1 MLAIQTPNSG
11 GIPDKLWQPHF
22 VAFETTMGELTIE
35 LYWKHAPNTCRNF
48 AELARRG
55 YYNGTQFHRI
65 IRDFMV
71 QGGDPTGTGRGGQSI
86 YGATFAD
93 EIHSDLKHTGAGIV
107 SMANSGPDTN
117 GSQFFITLGPAQWLD
132 GKHTIFGRIH
142 TGMQV
147 VKRIGLVETDKNDR
161 PVEPV
166 KIDASNR
173 HECDVCGNDRC
184 PRHNRNVLVPKPSAG
199 FYIEQPLDD
208 AIDRFF
214 THILDSFIRSWY
226 NQVTPDEE
234 FLYHL
239 KSTLRDALC
248 RLVLRAKEIDA
259 PGVIMNRLLPTVF
272 IHYEIIAKMLLVD
285 RVPMDKLA
293 KTFVIDEYPI
303 HPAVLNRGAEINYLR
318 GVAKVLI
325 PRLFTAE
332 NTSCKI
338 FFNLIKELLTFWVL
352 LPIMDVIADPNL
364 INLLIIIAT
373 DKRAKDGTRKVG
385 DAAKVQHCE
394 KVKILDDFVGRS
406 LRKLECGVPRDITV
420 PQEIL
425 WEDKDK
431 LYYFMQFLIK
441 EGSVELLQF
450 YLDVD
455 NLNKELEDPHITTD
469 PTKLSSLHQQS
480 EKLLQKYQSMV
491 KAVDSQFDGE
501 ETTPVGTLTEAHE
514 RVRLKLEEK
523 WFKQFSKTSEYFSLV
538 YGGREIREPHD
549 KRGSDGTSS
558 SGTKLSTKFKEVI
571 RGAVDGAPIEATE
584 SPTVWDALNDVHPSN
599 NIYNSVTQKLR
610 KEKGQSLDVFMSTF
624 MHSIEQSPDIGE
636 DVVQEKEPVKKKTK
650 IPGQSV
656 VFGDLFELK
665 KASKN
670 THTTTLLSHSVRGP
684 SQCFV
689 YILVKVLNA
698 PFLIVRLALAF
709 CCVSRK
715 SVDTLINSLTAKLI
729 RAGLKE
735 SRLAFLIN
743 LLREHVFLRKQ
754 PEPTPAMLLKR
765 QQEARK
771 RLEDLR
777 GGLGNLADVL
787 QSPVLNKH
795 LMYCLFDIL
804 LAEMYPEFDESPSG
818 KD

>member
-1 MLAIQTPNSG
+1 MLFYHVKEVLLKFYQDDIARVIAAAVLT
-11 GIPDKLWQPHF
+11 
-22 VAFETTMGELTIE
+22 VALVCTLYVSYIIGLTI
-35 LYWKHAPNTCRNF
+35 L
-48 AELARRG
+48 L
-55 YYNGTQFHRI
+55 
-65 IRDFMV
+65 
-71 QGGDPTGTGRGGQSI
+71 
-86 YGATFAD
+86 
-93 EIHSDLKHTGAGIV
+93 
-107 SMANSGPDTN
+107 
-117 GSQFFITLGPAQWLD
+117 FFIHGCAAAVFVLNHKET
-132 GKHTIFGRIH
+132 FGRYI
-142 TGMQV
+142 QRA
-147 VKRIGLVETDKNDR
+147 KDFIGFKDY
-161 PVEPV
+161 
-166 KIDASNR
+166 DASNR

-406 LRKLECGVPRDITV
+406 LRKLECGVPRDVTV

-501 ETTPVGTLTEAHE
+501 DTTPVGTLTEAHE

-549 KRGSDGTSS
+549 KRGSDGTSG

>member
-1 MLAIQTPNSG
+1 MLFYHVKEVLLKFYQDDIARVIAAAVLT
-11 GIPDKLWQPHF
+11 
-22 VAFETTMGELTIE
+22 VALVCTLYVSYIIGLTI
-35 LYWKHAPNTCRNF
+35 L
-48 AELARRG
+48 L
-55 YYNGTQFHRI
+55 
-65 IRDFMV
+65 
-71 QGGDPTGTGRGGQSI
+71 
-86 YGATFAD
+86 
-93 EIHSDLKHTGAGIV
+93 
-107 SMANSGPDTN
+107 
-117 GSQFFITLGPAQWLD
+117 FFIHGCAAAVFVLNHKET
-132 GKHTIFGRIH
+132 FGRYI
-142 TGMQV
+142 QRA
-147 VKRIGLVETDKNDR
+147 KDFIGFKDY
-161 PVEPV
+161 
-166 KIDASNR
+166 DASNR

-406 LRKLECGVPRDITV
+406 LRKLECGVPRDVTV

-491 KAVDSQFDGE
+491 KEVDGQFDGE

-549 KRGSDGTSS
+549 KRYIDGTSG

>member
-1 MLAIQTPNSG
+1 MLFYHVKEVLLKFYQDDIARVIAAAVLT
-11 GIPDKLWQPHF
+11 
-22 VAFETTMGELTIE
+22 VALVCTLYVSYIIGLTI
-35 LYWKHAPNTCRNF
+35 L
-48 AELARRG
+48 L
-55 YYNGTQFHRI
+55 
-65 IRDFMV
+65 
-71 QGGDPTGTGRGGQSI
+71 
-86 YGATFAD
+86 
-93 EIHSDLKHTGAGIV
+93 
-107 SMANSGPDTN
+107 
-117 GSQFFITLGPAQWLD
+117 FFIHGCAAAVFVLNHKET
-132 GKHTIFGRIH
+132 FGRYI
-142 TGMQV
+142 QRA
-147 VKRIGLVETDKNDR
+147 KDFIGFKDY
-161 PVEPV
+161 
-166 KIDASNR
+166 DASNR

-406 LRKLECGVPRDITV
+406 LRKLECGVPRDVTV

-491 KAVDSQFDGE
+491 KAVDGQFDGE

-549 KRGSDGTSS
+549 KRGSDGTSG

>member
-1 MLAIQTPNSG
+1 MLFYHVKEVLLKFYQDDIARVIAAAVLT
-11 GIPDKLWQPHF
+11 
-22 VAFETTMGELTIE
+22 VALVCTLYVSYIIGLTI
-35 LYWKHAPNTCRNF
+35 L
-48 AELARRG
+48 L
-55 YYNGTQFHRI
+55 
-65 IRDFMV
+65 
-71 QGGDPTGTGRGGQSI
+71 
-86 YGATFAD
+86 
-93 EIHSDLKHTGAGIV
+93 
-107 SMANSGPDTN
+107 
-117 GSQFFITLGPAQWLD
+117 FFIHGCAAAVFVLNHKET
-132 GKHTIFGRIH
+132 FGRYI
-142 TGMQV
+142 QRA
-147 VKRIGLVETDKNDR
+147 KDFIGFKDY
-161 PVEPV
+161 
-166 KIDASNR
+166 DASNR

>member
-117 GSQFFITLGPAQWLD
+117 GSQFFITLGPTQWLD

-161 PVEPV
+161 PVEP
-166 KIDASNR
+166 DASNR

-373 DKRAKDGTRKVG
+373 DKRVKDGTRKVG

-406 LRKLECGVPRDITV
+406 LRKLECGVPRDVTV

-523 WFKQFSKTSEYFSLV
+523 WYKQFSKTSEYFSLV

-549 KRGSDGTSS
+549 KRGSDGTSG

-729 RAGLKE
+729 RAGPE
-735 SRLAFLIN
+735 
-743 LLREHVFLRKQ
+743 RK
-754 PEPTPAMLLKR
+754 PSS
-765 QQEARK
+765 QEARK

>member
-1 MLAIQTPNSG
+1 MLFYHVKEVLLKFYQDDIARVIAAAVLT
-11 GIPDKLWQPHF
+11 
-22 VAFETTMGELTIE
+22 VALVCTLYVSYIIGLTI
-35 LYWKHAPNTCRNF
+35 L
-48 AELARRG
+48 L
-55 YYNGTQFHRI
+55 
-65 IRDFMV
+65 
-71 QGGDPTGTGRGGQSI
+71 
-86 YGATFAD
+86 
-93 EIHSDLKHTGAGIV
+93 
-107 SMANSGPDTN
+107 
-117 GSQFFITLGPAQWLD
+117 FFIHGCAAAVFVLNHKET
-132 GKHTIFGRIH
+132 FGRYI
-142 TGMQV
+142 QRA
-147 VKRIGLVETDKNDR
+147 KDFIGFKDY
-161 PVEPV
+161 
-166 KIDASNR
+166 DASNR

-285 RVPMDKLA
+285 HVPMDKLA

-373 DKRAKDGTRKVG
+373 DKRVKDGTRKVG

-406 LRKLECGVPRDITV
+406 LRKLECGVPRDVTV

-491 KAVDSQFDGE
+491 KAVDSPFDGE

-549 KRGSDGTSS
+549 KRGSDGTSG

>member
-1 MLAIQTPNSG
+1 MLFYHVKEVLSKFYQDDIARVVAA
-11 GIPDKLWQPHF
+11 F
-22 VAFETTMGELTIE
+22 VVVLSLICTLYLSSIIGLTILLFFVNGCVAAVFVLNHKE
-35 LYWKHAPNTCRNF
+35 TCGRYIQKIKDF
-48 AELARRG
+48 FG
-55 YYNGTQFHRI
+55 FKDYNGPHR
-65 IRDFMV
+65 F
-71 QGGDPTGTGRGGQSI
+71 
-86 YGATFAD
+86 
-93 EIHSDLKHTGAGIV
+93 
-107 SMANSGPDTN
+107 
-117 GSQFFITLGPAQWLD
+117 
-132 GKHTIFGRIH
+132 
-142 TGMQV
+142 
-147 VKRIGLVETDKNDR
+147 
-161 PVEPV
+161 
-166 KIDASNR
+166 
-173 HECDVCGNDRC
+173 ECDVCGNERC
-184 PRHNRNVLVPKPSAG
+184 PRHNRKVLVPEPWKG
-199 FYIEQPLDD
+199 FLIERSLDD
-208 AIDRFF
+208 AVDKFF
-214 THILDSFIRSWY
+214 THILDNFIRSWY

-239 KSTLRDALC
+239 KSNLRDALC
-248 RLVLRAKEIDA
+248 RLLLRAKEIDA
-259 PGVIMNRLLPTVF
+259 PGVIMNRMLPTVF

-303 HPAVLNRGAEINYLR
+303 HPAVLNRASELNYLR

-325 PRLFTAE
+325 PRLCTPD
-332 NTSCKI
+332 NTGCKI

-373 DKRAKDGTRKVG
+373 DKRSKDVSRPTEPSSTQKGQDGPVY
-385 DAAKVQHCE
+385 
-394 KVKILDDFVGRS
+394 ILHDFVGRS
-406 LRKLECGVPRDITV
+406 LRKVECGVEVTI
-420 PQEIL
+420 PQESL
-425 WEDKDK
+425 WQDQDK

-441 EGSVELLQF
+441 EGSVELLRF

-455 NLNKELEDPHITTD
+455 TLNKELEDPHITTD

-480 EKLLQKYQSMV
+480 EKLFNMYQVMV
-491 KAVDSQFDGE
+491 QATDNSN
-501 ETTPVGTLTEAHE
+501 TPVTTLTEAHE

-523 WFKQFSKTSEYFSLV
+523 WVKQFSKTSEYFELV
-538 YGGREIREPHD
+538 YGGREIRDNSEKKGND
-549 KRGSDGTSS
+549 GSSG

-584 SPTVWDALNDVHPSN
+584 APTVWDALNDAHSLPSN
-599 NIYNSVTQKLR
+599 NIYSSVTQKLR
-610 KEKGQSLDVFMSTF
+610 KEKGQSLDAFMATF

-636 DVVQEKEPVKKKTK
+636 DVVLEKEPVKKKLRV
-650 IPGQSV
+650 PGHSV

-670 THTTTLLSHSVRGP
+670 THTTSLLSHSVRGP

-698 PFLIVRLALAF
+698 PFIIVRLALAF

-715 SVDTLINSLTAKLI
+715 SVDTLINSLTVKLI

-754 PEPTPAMLLKR
+754 PEPTPATLLKR

-804 LAEMYPEFDESPSG
+804 LAEMYPEFDEPPSVTA
-818 KD
+818 

>member
-1 MLAIQTPNSG
+1 MLFYHVKEVLLKFYQDDIARVIAAAVLT
-11 GIPDKLWQPHF
+11 
-22 VAFETTMGELTIE
+22 VALVCTLYVSYIIGLTI
-35 LYWKHAPNTCRNF
+35 L
-48 AELARRG
+48 L
-55 YYNGTQFHRI
+55 
-65 IRDFMV
+65 
-71 QGGDPTGTGRGGQSI
+71 
-86 YGATFAD
+86 
-93 EIHSDLKHTGAGIV
+93 
-107 SMANSGPDTN
+107 
-117 GSQFFITLGPAQWLD
+117 FFIHGCAAAVFVLNHKET
-132 GKHTIFGRIH
+132 FGRYI
-142 TGMQV
+142 QRA
-147 VKRIGLVETDKNDR
+147 KDFIGFKDY
-161 PVEPV
+161 
-166 KIDASNR
+166 DASNR

-406 LRKLECGVPRDITV
+406 LRKLECGVPRDVTV

-491 KAVDSQFDGE
+491 KEVDGQFDGE

-549 KRGSDGTSS
+549 KRGSDGTSG

>member
-1 MLAIQTPNSG
+1 MLFYHVKEVLFKFYQDDIARIVAA
-11 GIPDKLWQPHF
+11 F
-22 VAFETTMGELTIE
+22 VLVLSLICTLYLSSVIGLTIV
-35 LYWKHAPNTCRNF
+35 F
-48 AELARRG
+48 
-55 YYNGTQFHRI
+55 
-65 IRDFMV
+65 
-71 QGGDPTGTGRGGQSI
+71 
-86 YGATFAD
+86 
-93 EIHSDLKHTGAGIV
+93 
-107 SMANSGPDTN
+107 
-117 GSQFFITLGPAQWLD
+117 FFINGCAAAVFTLNHKETCGRYIQKVKD
-132 GKHTIFGRIH
+132 FFGFKDYDVP
-142 TGMQV
+142 T
-147 VKRIGLVETDKNDR
+147 
-161 PVEPV
+161 
-166 KIDASNR
+166 R
-173 HECDVCGNDRC
+173 HECDVCGNVRC
-184 PRHNRNVLVPKPSAG
+184 PRHNRNVLVPEPWKG
-199 FYIEQPLDD
+199 FLIERSLDEAVD
-208 AIDRFF
+208 KFF
-214 THILDSFIRSWY
+214 THILDNFIRNWY

-239 KSTLRDALC
+239 KSNLRDALC

-259 PGVIMNRLLPTVF
+259 PGVIMNRMLPTVF

-303 HPAVLNRGAEINYLR
+303 HPAVLNRAAELNYLR

-325 PRLFTAE
+325 PRLCTPE
-332 NTSCKI
+332 NTGCKI

-373 DKRAKDGTRKVG
+373 DKRSKDASRKATS
-385 DAAKVQHCE
+385 DTPTVQRNPEH
-394 KVKILDDFVGRS
+394 VYILHDFVGRS
-406 LRKLECGVPRDITV
+406 LRKVECGMEVTI
-420 PQEIL
+420 PQESL
-425 WEDKDK
+425 WQDQDK

-441 EGSVELLQF
+441 EGSVELLRF

-455 NLNKELEDPHITTD
+455 TLNKELEDPHITTD

-480 EKLLQKYQSMV
+480 EKLLNTYQLMV
-491 KAVDSQFDGE
+491 QANDK
-501 ETTPVGTLTEAHE
+501 PVTTLTEAHE

-523 WFKQFSKTSEYFSLV
+523 WIKQFSKTSEYFELV
-538 YGGREIREPHD
+538 YGGRDIRDHSE
-549 KRGSDGTSS
+549 KRGNDGTGGSS
-558 SGTKLSTKFKEVI
+558 TKLSTKFKEVI

-584 SPTVWDALNDVHPSN
+584 SPTVWDALNDVHSMPSN
-599 NIYNSVTQKLR
+599 NIYSSVTQKLR
-610 KEKGQSLDVFMSTF
+610 KEKGQSLDAFMTTF

-636 DVVQEKEPVKKKTK
+636 DVVLEKEPIKKKARV
-650 IPGQSV
+650 PGQSV

-670 THTTTLLSHSVRGP
+670 THTTSLLSHSVRGP

-698 PFLIVRLALAF
+698 PFIIVRLALAF

-715 SVDTLINSLTAKLI
+715 TVDALINSLTARLI

-754 PEPTPAMLLKR
+754 PEPTPATLHKR
-765 QQEARK
+765 QQEARR

-804 LAEMYPEFDESPSG
+804 LAEMYPEFDEPPSG
-818 KD
+818 TD

>member
-1 MLAIQTPNSG
+1 MLFYHVKEVLLKFYQDDIARVIAAAVLT
-11 GIPDKLWQPHF
+11 
-22 VAFETTMGELTIE
+22 VALVCTLYVSYIIGLTI
-35 LYWKHAPNTCRNF
+35 L
-48 AELARRG
+48 L
-55 YYNGTQFHRI
+55 
-65 IRDFMV
+65 
-71 QGGDPTGTGRGGQSI
+71 
-86 YGATFAD
+86 
-93 EIHSDLKHTGAGIV
+93 
-107 SMANSGPDTN
+107 
-117 GSQFFITLGPAQWLD
+117 FFIHGCAAAVFVLNHKET
-132 GKHTIFGRIH
+132 FGRYI
-142 TGMQV
+142 QRA
-147 VKRIGLVETDKNDR
+147 KDFIGFKDY
-161 PVEPV
+161 
-166 KIDASNR
+166 DASNR

-385 DAAKVQHCE
+385 DAAKVPHCE

-406 LRKLECGVPRDITV
+406 LRKLECGVPRDVTV

-549 KRGSDGTSS
+549 KRGSDGTSG

>member
-1 MLAIQTPNSG
+1 MLFYHVKEVLSKFYQDDIARVVAAAVLI
-11 GIPDKLWQPHF
+11 
-22 VAFETTMGELTIE
+22 VAFVCTCYLSSIIGLTI
-35 LYWKHAPNTCRNF
+35 LLCF
-48 AELARRG
+48 I
-55 YYNGTQFHRI
+55 NGCAAAVFTLNH
-65 IRDFMV
+65 
-71 QGGDPTGTGRGGQSI
+71 
-86 YGATFAD
+86 
-93 EIHSDLKHTGAGIV
+93 K
-107 SMANSGPDTN
+107 DT
-117 GSQFFITLGPAQWLD
+117 
-132 GKHTIFGRIH
+132 FGRYIQKAKDFF
-142 TGMQV
+142 GF
-147 VKRIGLVETDKNDR
+147 KDYDE
-161 PVEPV
+161 
-166 KIDASNR
+166 SNR
-173 HECDVCGNDRC
+173 HECDVCGNERC
-184 PRHNRNVLVPKPSAG
+184 PRHNRNVLVPKPSQG
-199 FYIEQPLDD
+199 FHIERSLDE

-214 THILDSFIRSWY
+214 THILDNFIRSWY

-285 RVPMDKLA
+285 HVPMDKLA

-303 HPAVLNRGAEINYLR
+303 HPAVLNRGAELNYLR

-325 PRLFTAE
+325 PRLFTVE
-332 NTSCKI
+332 NTNCKI

-373 DKRAKDGTRKVG
+373 DKRTKDAARKVTDG
-385 DAAKVQHCE
+385 SKEQRDE
-394 KVKILDDFVGRS
+394 KVEILGAFVERSRRKI
-406 LRKLECGVPRDITV
+406 ECGVEINV

-480 EKLLQKYQSMV
+480 EKLFLKYQSMV
-491 KAVDSQFDGE
+491 KSAVSQLGSEDSS
-501 ETTPVGTLTEAHE
+501 PVSTLTEAHD

-523 WFKQFSKTSEYFSLV
+523 WFKQFSKTSEYFTLV
-538 YGGREIREPHD
+538 YGGRDIKESID
-549 KRGSDGTSS
+549 KRGSDGMSGT
-558 SGTKLSTKFKEVI
+558 GTKLSSKFKEVI

-636 DVVQEKEPVKKKTK
+636 DVVLEKEPPKKKNK

-698 PFLIVRLALAF
+698 PFIIVRLALAF

-777 GGLGNLADVL
+777 GGLGNVSDVL

-818 KD
+818 KDKTL

>member
-1 MLAIQTPNSG
+1 MLFYHVKEVLLKFYQDDIARVIAAAVLT
-11 GIPDKLWQPHF
+11 
-22 VAFETTMGELTIE
+22 VALVCTLYVSYIIGLTI
-35 LYWKHAPNTCRNF
+35 L
-48 AELARRG
+48 L
-55 YYNGTQFHRI
+55 
-65 IRDFMV
+65 
-71 QGGDPTGTGRGGQSI
+71 
-86 YGATFAD
+86 
-93 EIHSDLKHTGAGIV
+93 
-107 SMANSGPDTN
+107 
-117 GSQFFITLGPAQWLD
+117 FFIHGCAAAVFVLNHKET
-132 GKHTIFGRIH
+132 FGRYI
-142 TGMQV
+142 QRA
-147 VKRIGLVETDKNDR
+147 KDFIGFKDY
-161 PVEPV
+161 
-166 KIDASNR
+166 DASNR

-385 DAAKVQHCE
+385 DAAKVPHCE

-406 LRKLECGVPRDITV
+406 LRKLECGVPRDVMV

-501 ETTPVGTLTEAHE
+501 DTTPVGTLTEAHE

-549 KRGSDGTSS
+549 KRGSDGTSG